1 MGDWKELGMSTA
13 GGAINGALGLA
24 LQPIADKRQINQQ
37 KKLTNIQE
45 SSQKRL
51 GDYNQQLALDMWE
64 KTNYEAQTKQMRK
77 AGLNVGL
84 MYGGSGAGG
93 TTQGGQAGSS
103 VAGGQ
108 APQGGHEIQQQMAMG
123 LEREMIQANIR
134 LANSQ
139 AKKNEADTVKTSGAD
154 TDEVRARIENL
165 GAQTNNAI
173 VQKSILN
180 WTEKMWAIDVDVA
193 SRTKDSKVV
202 GLTAQ
207 WESLFDLGRTIEA
220 QADVDVATKE
230 EIIKQAGLKTAEM
243 TLTNALIKANTGLT
257 EAQNKKIA
265 EDVMRLKQMTAIDW
279 YQVQQ
284 KDVALD
290 QESKKIIMEAIRTEF
305 SSGDVANVLR
315 IMNGVTKALGDV
327 ADAVGTVRTGMPKR
341 KIGF

>member
-1 MGDWKELGMSTA
+1 
-13 GGAINGALGLA
+13 
-24 LQPIADKRQINQQ
+24 
-37 KKLTNIQE
+37 
-45 SSQKRL
+45 
-51 GDYNQQLALDMWE
+51 
-64 KTNYEAQTKQMRK
+64 
-77 AGLNVGL
+77 